1 MSALLQIKE
10 LHKSFGSANVLQ
22 GISLEIGLG
31 ERRAIIGPNGAG
43 KSTLFNIITGQLRP
57 TSGSFFFQNHEIT
70 HLPIEKRSRLG
81 IASTLQSSSC
91 FPRLT
96 LLENL
101 LGAAQRGHGWL
112 HISKESS
119 ENAENILQQIGLDG
133 VRDTPVARISHG
145 ERRLLEIGIALATR
159 PKLILL
165 DEPMAGLSNEDKGR
179 VFQLIKNLEDVSL
192 LFVEHDMESVFGLA
206 GHITVL
212 HQGRLFA
219 EGSVEEIRVD
229 PRVHEIYLSERV
241 SSA

>member
-10 LHKSFGSANVLQ
+10 LHKSFGSANLLQ

-57 TSGSFFFQNHEIT
+57 TAGSVFFQNHEIT
-70 HLPIEKRSRLG
+70 TLPIEKRSRLG
-81 IASTLQSSSC
+81 IARTLQSSSC
-91 FPRLT
+91 FLRLT

-112 HISKESS
+112 RISKESS
-119 ENAENILQQIGLDG
+119 ENSENILQQIGLDG

-159 PKLILL
+159 PKLLLL

-206 GHITVL
+206 DRITVL

-229 PRVHEIYLSERV
+229 SRVHEIYLSGRV